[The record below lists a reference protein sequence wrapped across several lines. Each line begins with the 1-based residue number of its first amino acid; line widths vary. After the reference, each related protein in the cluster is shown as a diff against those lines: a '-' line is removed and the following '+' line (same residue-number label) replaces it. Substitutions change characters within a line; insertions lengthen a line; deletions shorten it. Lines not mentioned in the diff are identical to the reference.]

1 LPKKVL
7 AYVAILAVNVF
18 YGLNYVI
25 SKSLMPHY
33 LQPFGFIVVRVL
45 GAGAIFWLINALFI
59 REKIDRKDYPRLAVC
74 GLFGVAINMLLFYKG
89 LNLTSEINASLI
101 MITLPIIVLL
111 LSAFVLKERITTRK
125 IGGIVLGILG
135 AALLILMAEIT
146 GNKRSSLAG
155 DLFIFINA
163 TSYGIYLI
171 LIKKLADKYQPLTLL
186 KWVFTFGAIPVL
198 LIGWPQFNTIEWAA
212 FTPNIWLALTYVVIC
227 VTVCTY
233 LFNLYAVK
241 ILSPTIVAVF
251 VYLQPILSSSV
262 AIALGKDK
270 LDVWRVLA
278 AVIIFAGVYLVT
290 IAPSKLKLTNT

>member
-1 LPKKVL
+1 
-7 AYVAILAVNVF
+7 
-18 YGLNYVI
+18 
-25 SKSLMPHY
+25 MPHY